1 MSTRCH
7 IIVKNNNRET
17 FIYHHCDG
25 YPSGVG
31 AELEELLSECERD
44 NNFNNLVDKI
54 TDIDGGY
61 VVDGGIHGDEDF
73 IYTITLNNN
82 SCILK
87 CEKVYPGNELIYEKT
102 YKKLKYDKD
111 TVLEIFKIFDA
122 AGLIRDDLSFDPEH
136 FIETVILEKLNKKEN
151 G

>member
-7 IIVKNNNRET
+7 IIVKEDNRET

-31 AELEELLSECERD
+31 AELEELLAECERD

-54 TDIDGGY
+54 VDIDGGY
-61 VVDGGIHGDEDF
+61 IVDEGIHGDEDF

-87 CEKVYPGNELIYEKT
+87 CDKVYPNEGTVYEKE
-102 YKKLKYDKD
+102 YKGVKYDKD
-111 TVLEIFKIFDA
+111 MVMKIFKVFDEH
-122 AGLIRDDLSFDPEH
+122 GLIKDDLCFDPEH
-136 FIETVILEKLNKKEN
+136 FIETVIIKQLNS
-151 G
+151 